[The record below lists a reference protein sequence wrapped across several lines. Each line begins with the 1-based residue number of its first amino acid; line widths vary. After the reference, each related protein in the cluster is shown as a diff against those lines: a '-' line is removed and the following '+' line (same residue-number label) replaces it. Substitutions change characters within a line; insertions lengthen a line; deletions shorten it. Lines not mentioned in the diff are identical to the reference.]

1 MNTIARPPLI
11 TVPLHQLRIGMA
23 VVNKNKEIGSIV
35 DINMH
40 PDIPYPISVQYN
52 YTADGFCY
60 GVSACSSMEELNMG
74 IELIDDHPVE
84 TNSTNEQP
92 NSQNNGLTAKEMEA
106 VTILVNTRNMSRAEA
121 ILMVVG

>member
-74 IELIDDHPVE
+74 IELVNQPDEI
-84 TNSTNEQP
+84 NSTNEQP
-92 NSQNNGLTAKEMEA
+92 NSQKNGLTDAEMEA
-106 VTILVNTRNMSRAEA
+106 VNILVNKRNMSRAKA
-121 ILMVVG
+121 ILMVLE